1 MAKSLD
7 PSVQEFKEFVQKH
20 PDLIRQVRKK
30 GESWQTYY
38 EKWVLLGE
46 EDPFWEQFKDETNT
60 KGKKSNSKE
69 KSTEFLNQMMG
80 MLEQFD
86 LNKVQGHL
94 HNLDGALGNIQ
105 TLVKQFQEM
114 KGNQGNQGNQGNSSP
129 KSPFHFHQD

>member
-7 PSVQEFKEFVQKH
+7 PSVQDFKEFVQKH
-20 PDLIRQVRKK
+20 PDLVRQVRKK
-30 GESWQTYY
+30 GESWQSYY

-46 EDPFWEQFKDETNT
+46 EDPFWEQFKGDSNNKT
-60 KGKKSNSKE
+60 KKSNSKE
-69 KSTEFLNQMMG
+69 KSTEFLNQVMG

-94 HNLDGALGNIQ
+94 HNLDGAIGNIQ

-114 KGNQGNQGNQGNSSP
+114 KDNKGNTGP

>member
-7 PSVQEFKEFVQKH
+7 PSVQEFKEFVQKY
-20 PDLIRQVRKK
+20 PDLVRQVRKK

-46 EDPFWEQFKDETNT
+46 EDPFWEQFKEESTKNTNKNT
-60 KGKKSNSKE
+60 NKKSNSKE
-69 KSTEFLNQMMG
+69 KSAEFLNQVMG
-80 MLEQFD
+80 MVEQFD

-94 HNLDGALGNIQ
+94 HNLDGAIGNIQ

-114 KGNQGNQGNQGNSSP
+114 KGNQGNTGP

>member
-7 PSVQEFKEFVQKH
+7 PSVQDFKEFVQKH
-20 PDLIRQVRKK
+20 PELIREVRKK

-46 EDPFWEQFKDETNT
+46 EDPFWNRYKGESEGKTNKQST
-60 KGKKSNSKE
+60 KE
-69 KSTEFLNQMMG
+69 KPTEFLNQIMG
-80 MLEQFD
+80 MVEQFD

-94 HNLDGALGNIQ
+94 HNLDGAIGNIQ

-114 KGNQGNQGNQGNSSP
+114 KQSQGNSGT

>member
-114 KGNQGNQGNQGNSSP
+114 KGNQGNQGNSSP